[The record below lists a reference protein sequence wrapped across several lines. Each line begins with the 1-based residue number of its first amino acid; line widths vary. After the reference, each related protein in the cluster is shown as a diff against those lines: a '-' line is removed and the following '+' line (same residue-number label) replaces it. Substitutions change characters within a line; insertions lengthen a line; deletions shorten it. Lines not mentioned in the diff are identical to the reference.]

1 MKIITVVGSVYVGS
15 TIAVMLS
22 QFHKVTIL
30 DVNENRVNQI
40 NNRNSPIRDE
50 VITRFLT
57 EKNYCS
63 ALSLMMS

>member
-40 NNRNSPIRDE
+40 NNRNSPIRDQ

-57 EKNYCS
+57 EKKYCS

>member
-1 MKIITVVGSVYVGS
+1 MKIIKVVGSGYVGS

-57 EKNYCS
+57 EKKYCS